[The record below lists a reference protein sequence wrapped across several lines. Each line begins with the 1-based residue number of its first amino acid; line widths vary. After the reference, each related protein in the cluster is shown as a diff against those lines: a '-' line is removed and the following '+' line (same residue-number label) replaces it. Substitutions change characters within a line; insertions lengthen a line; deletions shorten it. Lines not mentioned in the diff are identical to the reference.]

1 MEAFRMREINIRI
14 RSLQDAEHFVRLASA
29 QPYRV
34 TVGNDYQNINGK
46 DLMGMFCL
54 DFSEPQRV
62 QMICSQEEFLSFQT
76 SAQAFLA

>member
-1 MEAFRMREINIRI
+1 MREINIRI

-46 DLMGMFCL
+46 DFMGMFSLDLRYPLRVCL
-54 DFSEPQRV
+54 WCSEEEAAAFEQAV
-62 QMICSQEEFLSFQT
+62 QAYMV
-76 SAQAFLA
+76 